1 LRFVFLCETHTKQH
15 RHQQHKLK
23 TPTATNQLPIRS
35 DAADAA
41 RVSPGGGFGPVA
53 ADGYG
58 ISYML
63 ATDARLFF
71 HVSARRSSALT
82 DAVRMAG
89 NIRRALEIMRRVCED
104 A

>member
-1 LRFVFLCETHTKQH
+1 LFFARDTHTKQH
-15 RHQQHKLK
+15 HHKQRKLK
-23 TPTATNQLPIRS
+23 TLTNQLPIRS